1 MVSFI
6 VLLICYTASL
16 IFFLNEVRKPD
27 YKKTYL
33 VRKTIQSL
41 AFLAVLALSWR
52 ICGQTFLFLQLLPAF
67 LCCLIGDVLLALYN
81 KFRKKRMFATGLCV
95 FLAGHLFFLHRMS
108 SMQTFAWTD
117 LIFPACGVVIAAVM
131 TGSKSFHTGRLRPC
145 ILIYTFFVSALF
157 AKSVHV
163 AWSMPDA
170 FHVTAAVGC
179 LLFFASDFSI
189 LFLYFY
195 KTRDIRIHL
204 FNLASYY
211 MGMFFLASCMLFA

>member
-6 VLLICYTASL
+6 VLLIGYTAAL
-16 IFFLNEVRKPD
+16 FFFLHEVRKPD

-41 AFLAVLALSWR
+41 AFLAVLVLSWL

-131 TGSKSFHTGRLRPC
+131 TGSKSFHTGKLRPC
-145 ILIYTFFVSALF
+145 ILVYTFSC
-157 AKSVHV
+157 
-163 AWSMPDA
+163 PP
-170 FHVTAAVGC
+170 
-179 LLFFASDFSI
+179 
-189 LFLYFY
+189 FLQ
-195 KTRDIRIHL
+195 R
-204 FNLASYY
+204 A
-211 MGMFFLASCMLFA
+211 CMSRGACRMHFM

>member
-6 VLLICYTASL
+6 VLLICYTAALFS
-16 IFFLNEVRKPD
+16 FLHEVRKPD

-41 AFLAVLALSWR
+41 AFLAVLVLSWR

-81 KFRKKRMFATGLCV
+81 KLRKKRMFATGLCV

-108 SMQTFAWTD
+108 SMQTFSWTD

-145 ILIYTFFVSALF
+145 ILVYTFFVSTLF